1 MKRKNSSVTVGD
13 ISNISGSQI
22 NISSGDLHLNQDG
35 SEFIGGDKNSPGVDV
50 NELNKLL
57 LKVNKLID
65 EKQDLS
71 KTDKSDL
78 KADIKEGIE
87 EIKKNKKA
95 DSNFISRRLQ
105 NVKRMAPDILDVIL
119 SSLSSPALGAATIAK
134 KVAEKMKS
142 DSSR

>member
-1 MKRKNSSVTVGD
+1 MKKKNSSVTVGD

-22 NISSGDLHLNQDG
+22 NISSGDLYLNQDG

-65 EKQDLS
+65 EKRDLS

-87 EIKKNKKA
+87 EIKKNNKA

-105 NVKRMAPDILDVIL
+105 NLKRMAPDILDVIL
-119 SSLSSPALGAATIAK
+119 SSLSSPALCAATIAK